1 MYSLNLWKCCCIPWF
16 DWFVFSDRFQFCIYD
31 VGVLPEVSRVWN
43 GMLVEVVWYCENGL
57 IKNGFKFYKE
67 KTSITKALYLSLSF
81 MLVFFF
87 FFSSVNQLFL
97 LRLDECLGKNLPWTE
112 DSVGKNVVTVV
123 DQGRNLGCCCTS
135 DNFSWWKRS
144 TLKKAHS
151 VDLLF
156 FLSPLRQKLS
166 WLSPFEQGL
175 KYRTLRNSFTDQKKR
190 FALLTS
196 CWLPVEL
203 KRLSLLVV
211 VAFGYAV
218 ACHQMAQRWWIHFQG
233 KYIEHFDSNT
243 CRTLR
248 QSGPVGA

>member
-1 MYSLNLWKCCCIPWF
+1 M
-16 DWFVFSDRFQFCIYD
+16 
-31 VGVLPEVSRVWN
+31 
-43 GMLVEVVWYCENGL
+43 
-57 IKNGFKFYKE
+57 
-67 KTSITKALYLSLSF
+67 
-81 MLVFFF
+81 
-87 FFSSVNQLFL
+87 FL
-97 LRLDECLGKNLPWTE
+97 LRFDECLGKNLPWTE

-123 DQGRNLGCCCTS
+123 DQGRNLGCCCIF

-156 FLSPLRQKLS
+156 FLCPLRQKLS

-175 KYRTLRNSFTDQKKR
+175 KYRTMRNSFTDQKKR

-218 ACHQMAQRWWIHFQG
+218 ACHQMAQGWWIHFQG
-233 KYIEHFDSNT
+233 KYIGTFWQWHLPNPQKQYGPLGSIAV
-243 CRTLR
+243 LR
-248 QSGPVGA
+248 MNLFHYLNRMSKGIYMLYKDFFKSS